1 MTGRILIAAACIL
14 MGSAFAR
21 GQSGAFLSVHSA
33 PAGLAVYVDS
43 ALVGR
48 TPVDS
53 LALAP
58 GTFVLRV
65 LAARERSWE
74 GPALIETLQMKPG
87 ESVLRDVRPLRI
99 GSVTSE
105 PYGAHVS
112 VGDSLLGS
120 TPLLLPAGLEGSM
133 VTLSLD
139 GYESQSLP
147 LTGDLHVLLTPKPGS
162 AHSALAVNHS
172 GNMTPV
178 VLSAG
183 VTVLAGASAAYC
195 KIKADAR
202 YADFRSNGQ
211 PSDLDA
217 VHRLD
222 LLSGISLAVSE
233 LSLFVLT
240 YQLLS
245 R

>member
-1 MTGRILIAAACIL
+1 MAAACIL
-14 MGSAFAR
+14 MISAFSR

-33 PAGLAVYVDS
+33 PAGLPVYVDT

-53 LALAP
+53 LPIAS
-58 GTFVLRV
+58 GTIVLRV
-65 LAARERSWE
+65 LSARERSWE
-74 GPALIETLQMKPG
+74 GPALVETLLVAPG
-87 ESVLRDVRPLRI
+87 ESVLREVTPLRI
-99 GSVTSE
+99 GSITSE
-105 PYGAHVS
+105 PYGAHVYL
-112 VGDSLLGS
+112 GDSLLGS
-120 TPLLLPAGLEGSM
+120 TPLLLPVGMEGSM

-139 GYESQSLP
+139 GYESSSLP
-147 LTGDLHVLLTPKPGS
+147 FTGDLHVLLSPRAGT
-162 AHSALAVNHS
+162 ARSALSVDRS
-172 GNMTPV
+172 GNMAPV

-183 VTVLAGASAAYC
+183 VAVLAGATAAYC
-195 KIKADAR
+195 KIKADAH
-202 YADFRSNGQ
+202 YADYRVSGQ
-211 PSDLDA
+211 ASDLDA